1 MLIAKYTKV
10 ICLSLSFLMFCL
22 GSAGSSARSNF
33 IVNGDDTV
41 THATTRLM
49 WQQEPQVSFRT
60 YASAVSYC
68 SSTGFA
74 GYDDWRIPSLK
85 ELLSLV
91 DYKRFDPALDPIVFD
106 QISSGQS
113 MWAHSQRLGNTTVW
127 TMNAKEGRVVKH
139 GAPSATVISAY
150 PLCVREDY

>member
-1 MLIAKYTKV
+1 MAKHAKI
-10 ICLSLSFLMFCL
+10 ICLSISLLML
-22 GSAGSSARSNF
+22 NLISGSSSARTNF
-33 IVNGDDTV
+33 LANGDDTV
-41 THATTRLM
+41 THAITRLM
-49 WQQEPQVSFRT
+49 WQQEPQVNFRT
-60 YASAVSYC
+60 YSSAVSYC
-68 SSTGFA
+68 SSTSFA
-74 GYDDWRIPSLK
+74 GYTDWRIPSLK

-91 DYKRFDPALDPIVFD
+91 DYKRFDPAFDPVVFD

-113 MWAHSQRLGNTTVW
+113 MWAHSLFLDTTTVW